1 LEIVGEFMKIAFAL
15 VAMSLALSLSACT
28 KKEPVPDAGEQVE
41 GTTSAPSEEAA
52 PTDEME
58 EKDDDAT
65 APAAE

>member
-1 LEIVGEFMKIAFAL
+1 MKIAFAL

-28 KKEPVPDAGEQVE
+28 KKEPVPESSEQVE

-52 PTDEME
+52 PTEEMQE
-58 EKDDDAT
+58 KKDDAA